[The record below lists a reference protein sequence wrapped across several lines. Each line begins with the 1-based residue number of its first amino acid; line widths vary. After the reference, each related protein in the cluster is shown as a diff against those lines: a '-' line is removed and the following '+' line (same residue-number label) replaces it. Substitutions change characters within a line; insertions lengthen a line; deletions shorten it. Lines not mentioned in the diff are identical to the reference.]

1 MKKCLTLL
9 LNLVVVSSFA
19 QFDFIPKPTEAKFEM
34 GLVPAL
40 SIQVFQGDIS
50 AVQKSW
56 ENVLKKKEA
65 KVSSSKMGMKAENA
79 VFPEISSTSVNVH
92 TSFKELEE
100 SVIEMTVAFDLG
112 SAILDSANYPDKY
125 QVAKGM
131 LFDFSESQT
140 RMSIDAALKEASK
153 QLKRDQSD
161 LEKLQKDK
169 EKLEG
174 SIADWQKEI
183 EKAKGEIEEN
193 LKSQEAQTKKLENQ
207 QAVVKGIE
215 WKKKALSKK

>member
-112 SAILDSANYPDKY
+112 SASCGMAGTACATQELCCLCAEYISCSCIKIWERHSNRRGSATIFFRNSWCRWD
-125 QVAKGM
+125 G
-131 LFDFSESQT
+131 L
-140 RMSIDAALKEASK
+140 
-153 QLKRDQSD
+153 
-161 LEKLQKDK
+161 
-169 EKLEG
+169 
-174 SIADWQKEI
+174 
-183 EKAKGEIEEN
+183 
-193 LKSQEAQTKKLENQ
+193 
-207 QAVVKGIE
+207 
-215 WKKKALSKK
+215 